1 MARRW
6 EILHARVSVAL
17 VSTSATN
24 IAMPNYDHHNGAA
37 PRANFDIRP
46 ARPDD
51 YAFAEALYID
61 SMRPLMDGLAP
72 WNEAERRA
80 ALRRSFK
87 AADTSIIIVDRC
99 DVGWMQ
105 VTERDTDYNLAQLQ
119 IREHCCGR
127 GIGTTL
133 IGDLLRRAAG
143 EGRTVSLSA
152 VRTNRAIG
160 LYERLGFRIL
170 DADAT
175 PIIDMV
181 WGEDAVAGRRL
192 AAPPPTGP
200 GRAG

>member
-1 MARRW
+1 MSNND
-6 EILHARVSVAL
+6 L
-17 VSTSATN
+17 N
-24 IAMPNYDHHNGAA
+24 NGAA
-37 PRANFDIRP
+37 PRAIFDIRP

-61 SMRPLMDGLAP
+61 SMRPLMNGLAP

-87 AADTSIIIVDRC
+87 TADTSIIIVEAH

-119 IREHCCGR
+119 ILEHCCGR
-127 GIGTTL
+127 GIGTAL
-133 IGDLLRRAAG
+133 IGDLLRRAEG

-170 DADAT
+170 DPDAT

-181 WGEDAVAGRRL
+181 WGEDRAAASGP
-192 AAPPPTGP
+192 AAPPPSGP